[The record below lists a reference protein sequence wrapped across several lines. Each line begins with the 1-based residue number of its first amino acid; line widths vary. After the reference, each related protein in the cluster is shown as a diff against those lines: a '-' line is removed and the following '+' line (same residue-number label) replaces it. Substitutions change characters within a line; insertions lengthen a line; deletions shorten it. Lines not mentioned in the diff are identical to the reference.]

1 MASFGKSHSRA
12 SALIYS
18 ACSKGLL
25 DALGRGW
32 GGGVGGSR
40 SLALCEAREALPVSV
55 EMEASDSSSMLT
67 SARCRQATFS
77 AFLGAAVG
85 DQRETDYV
93 IECFCSKG
101 VITTW

>member
-25 DALGRGW
+25 DALGGC
-32 GGGVGGSR
+32 SR
-40 SLALCEAREALPVSV
+40 SLAFCEAREALPVSV